1 MNPAKKGICYAQP
14 SRNNSFPSTGL
25 MTNNV
30 AISVVSPDS
39 VPSSRAQSNHPISPP
54 AIDKKVALKE
64 PNYAME
70 KDSLSSIK
78 KILRDRGT
86 DHLDICTFAEGVS
99 DQSPIKNKFCPAG
112 AGASAGADAG
122 ADAGAGGEPTKIVK
136 TSLAD
141 ENSGKTSN
149 GPRDYCNNRQPQLNQ
164 TIRYNSHIK
173 NYLTPQSNILQ
184 QMKPKEPLRSK
195 ISQSA
200 EYFRNRRIFM
210 NLEQLTQTNNLRF
223 LQQMEFLRL
232 NKFNVTSR
240 SDEMQAKFKKL
251 DQNTVN
257 GSNYQSIARSIR

>member
-14 SRNNSFPSTGL
+14 SKNNSFPSTGL

-30 AISVVSPDS
+30 VVAVSPDS
-39 VPSSRAQSNHPISPP
+39 VSPSRAETTHPICPP

-64 PNYAME
+64 SNYAME
-70 KDSLSSIK
+70 KDSLSNIK

-86 DHLDICTFAEGVS
+86 DHLHIGTLAVGGVS
-99 DQSPIKNKFCPAG
+99 DQSPIKNNLGPA
-112 AGASAGADAG
+112 AKERSDAG
-122 ADAGAGGEPTKIVK
+122 ADGEPTKIIK

-141 ENSGKTSN
+141 ENPGTTSN
-149 GPRDYCNNRQPQLNQ
+149 GPRDLCNNRQPQLNQ

-232 NKFNVTSR
+232 NKFNVPSR

-257 GSNYQSIARSIR
+257 GPNYQSIARSIR